1 MKRSIF
7 QWLCMSLCTAA
18 LLLPAKKSVAG
29 IVPSAN
35 GDIFWYNNCT
45 NGPGGSSILGFNTA
59 LINPNMPNWPTYL
72 MVSAYNGNGTAGGV
86 VFRNSANGFTFNYPF
101 CGSPYYL
108 GGIPDIIVTN
118 DATNPGNTYNVAVA
132 CDNQL
137 YIFRVVYPV
146 PTIINVTFTGQYPI
160 MNAPTPVDA
169 AENHIDVIAE
179 YGNTGITGLPFCD
192 TFMVTYNAPGGGV
205 MVDEYSLASGVPVY
219 ISGNIVATAGSQHDV
234 AAIQR
239 FTCATCTT
247 VENVALVASTTSA
260 LGFDRINYAE
270 WIPPAPG
277 FTSATLLGT
286 PVPSTFPNT
295 GLRWPRID
303 APDDYNINYPT
314 GAIASYKIAAETNQ
328 QTFTYDDLLVLL
340 SFNSPAGAG
349 GLPLYNTMP
358 TVAFGGNG
366 STEYQVAHH
375 NTDPFFVEDV
385 YMEPIDWTNSLAVA
399 GGNTYHVPV
408 GTLPVAPSG
417 PTQVAISTP
426 CNDVSSQTLVSWT
439 YINFGTGLS
448 EVYYK
453 LTGYPYAFKQPR
465 ANSTATVAGSSN
477 SWGLFPNPAE
487 QSVMVDNLLSA
498 DRYQVTDMPG
508 RMVQQGKLQG
518 GQQALDIAQLSPGS
532 YIMTLYKADVRCGN
546 KVFVKQ

>member
-1 MKRSIF
+1 MKRSII

-137 YIFRVVYPV
+137 YIFRVVYPL
-146 PTIINVTFTGQYPI
+146 PTIITVTFTGQYPI

-192 TFMVTYNAPGGGV
+192 TFMVTYNDVTGGV

-219 ISGNIVATAGSQHDV
+219 ISGTTVPTPGTQHDV

-239 FTCATCTT
+239 YTCPVCTT
-247 VENVALVASTTSA
+247 VENVALVGSIDIIGTNDY
-260 LGFDRINYAE
+260 LDYAE
-270 WIPPAPG
+270 WKPTTG
-277 FTSATLLGT
+277 TLFTTPTVLTG
-286 PVPSTFPNT
+286 PVPHIFAGT

-303 APDDYNINYPT
+303 APDDYNINYPGVT
-314 GAIASYKIAAETNQ
+314 AYYKIATEKNQ
-328 QTFTYDDLLVLL
+328 QTFTYDILTGAAGYD
-340 SFNSPAGAG
+340 SPAGAG

-399 GGNTYHVPV
+399 GGNTYHVPF

-426 CNDVSSQTLVSWT
+426 CNDIASQTLVSWT

-448 EVYYK
+448 DVYYK
-453 LTGYPYAFKQPR
+453 LTGYPYAFKQPH
-465 ANSTATVAGSSN
+465 ANGTATVAGSG
-477 SWGLFPNPAE
+477 WELYPNPAM
-487 QSVMVDNLLSA
+487 QSVMVDNLLNA

-508 RMVQQGKLQG
+508 RMVQQGTLQG
-518 GQQALDIAQLSPGS
+518 GQQALDIARLSPGS
-532 YIMTLYKADVRCGN
+532 YIMTLYKAEVRCGN

>member
-7 QWLCMSLCTAA
+7 QWLCMSLCTVA
-18 LLLPAKKSVAG
+18 LLLPAKTTKAG

-35 GDIFWYNNCT
+35 GNIFWYNNCT

-86 VFRNSANGFTFNYPF
+86 VFRNSANGFQFTYPF

-118 DATNPGNTYNVAVA
+118 DTTNPGNTYNVAVA

-137 YIFRVVYPV
+137 YIFRVVYPL
-146 PTIINVTFTGQYPI
+146 PTIITVTFTGQYPI

-192 TFMVTYNAPGGGV
+192 TFMVTYNDATGGV

-219 ISGNIVATAGSQHDV
+219 INGTSLATGGTQHDV

-247 VENVALVASTTSA
+247 VENVALVASTVA
-260 LGFDRINYAE
+260 AGINDQIAYAE
-270 WIPPAPG
+270 WKPTG
-277 FTSATLLGT
+277 TFFTGATPLGGT
-286 PVPSTFPNT
+286 AWNFYPNT
-295 GLRWPRID
+295 GIRWPRID
-303 APDDYNINYPT
+303 APDDFNINYPT

-328 QTFTYDDLLVLL
+328 QTFTYDDLLVGG
-340 SFNSPAGAG
+340 SFDSPTFT
-349 GLPLYNTMP
+349 GLTGKNPMP

-375 NTDPFFVEDV
+375 NTNPFFVEDV
-385 YMEPIDWTNSLAVA
+385 YMEPIDWTNSSAVP
-399 GGNTYHVPV
+399 GGNTYHVPL
-408 GTLPVAPSG
+408 GTLPAAPSG

-426 CNDVSSQTLVSWT
+426 CNDIASQTLVSWT

-448 EVYYK
+448 DVYYK

-465 ANSTATVAGSSN
+465 ANSTATVAGGSN
-477 SWGLFPNPAE
+477 GWQLYPNPAM
-487 QSVMVDNLLSA
+487 QTVMVDNLLSA
-498 DRYQVTDMPG
+498 ERYQVTDMPG
-508 RMVQQGKLQG
+508 RVVLQGTLQG
-518 GQQALDIAQLSPGS
+518 GQQALDIARLSPGS